1 MRRRKVFT
9 GLKSKRTIQT
19 VDILAKI
26 IPVAIA
32 FRKTVFGNSTQIET
46 VLVEPALAKTVSR
59 YVVLSARKRVA
70 AYGSIRERN
79 KKNLESSSSK

>member
-59 YVVLSARKRVA
+59 VA